1 MAPLNNK
8 GQAKIPFKNKLKLRK
23 RDEIYFAWKTTDFFS
38 MNRNK

>member
-23 RDEIYFAWKTTDFFS
+23 RDEIFLDWKTTDLY